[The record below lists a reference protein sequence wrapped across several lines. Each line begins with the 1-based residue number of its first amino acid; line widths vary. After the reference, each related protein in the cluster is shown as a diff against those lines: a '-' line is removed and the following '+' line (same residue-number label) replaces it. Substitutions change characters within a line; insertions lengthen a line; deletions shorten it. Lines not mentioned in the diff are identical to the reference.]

1 MMNFLGTVFQV
12 ELGDYYAA
20 YIAMKERK
28 KDRTAYLS
36 RLQDSLVKQALFA
49 IRFYKTVY
57 GFFTLAQVVLSA
69 ENASFSS
76 FSIASAKIYSV
87 P

>member
-36 RLQDSLVKQALFA
+36 RL
-49 IRFYKTVY
+49 
-57 GFFTLAQVVLSA
+57 
-69 ENASFSS
+69 
-76 FSIASAKIYSV
+76 
-87 P
+87 

>member
-1 MMNFLGTVFQV
+1 M

-36 RLQDSLVKQALFA
+36 RLQESLVK
-49 IRFYKTVY
+49 RMDE
-57 GFFTLAQVVLSA
+57 G
-69 ENASFSS
+69 
-76 FSIASAKIYSV
+76 
-87 P
+87 